1 MTRTKKPQPVSDP
14 AAAVSIHIEQTVNMI
29 ILPQPDT
36 RASERK
42 QPDPEREPGT
52 LGEQLAAIGI
62 SLALAEDRGTTAQ
75 MQWTDALQLSRCVT
89 FTLVIAD
96 QQAAPDA
103 SDDGWCYDI

>member
-1 MTRTKKPQPVSDP
+1 M
-14 AAAVSIHIEQTVNMI
+14 
-29 ILPQPDT
+29 ILPQPGT

-42 QPDPEREPGT
+42 RPDPKREPGT

-62 SLALAEDRGTTAQ
+62 SLALAEHRGTTAQ
-75 MQWTDALQLSRCVT
+75 MQWSDALQLSRCVT